1 MDKIFSFYLTNASTF
16 SVALILFCLESP
28 FAPSLINHFHCHVAL
43 LSVFFPPHYCNFN
56 LHVLNQVVHSHS
68 VFTCFSV
75 LFITVNHS
83 HFEILS
89 SVFWY
94 HALPLPHW
102 LFFLRFFSL
111 TSHSAQPL
119 NIKVPRVLS
128 WVHVSSP
135 PTHSSYVVSSSLTVF
150 VAIYK
155 QMTPKFVFLTMTS
168 TCKF

>member
-1 MDKIFSFYLTNASTF
+1 MNKIFSFYLTNASTF

-28 FAPSLINHFHCHVAL
+28 IAPSLINHFHCHVAL
-43 LSVFFPPHYCNFN
+43 LSVFCPTTLLKLQSPC
-56 LHVLNQVVHSHS
+56 
-68 VFTCFSV
+68 FTSNDTFSFSFY
-75 LFITVNHS
+75 LPLTAIHHNHS

-89 SVFWY
+89 SVFWH

-102 LFFLRFFSL
+102 LFFLGFFSL
-111 TSHSAQPL
+111 TSHSAQPI

-128 WVHVSSP
+128 WVHFSSL
-135 PTHSSYVVSSSLTVF
+135 PTHSSYVVSSSLMVF

-168 TCKF
+168 TRKF